1 MCCFFKLVIFFCGF
15 SAKVTCAF
23 LANKKQ
29 FGEFNRIK
37 HSSTFLIR
45 LRSQWFCYQWI
56 RHCHLCMLGLLKLP
70 LQSWQTFPSSS
81 IIKQV
86 VHIFIT
92 LIIFF
97 LDKGCGHKLTHTN
110 KNEISINLFP
120 VCYQSLSIILFCLRS
135 VLF

>member
-37 HSSTFLIR
+37 HIFDQIKVS
-45 LRSQWFCYQWI
+45 
-56 RHCHLCMLGLLKLP
+56 MVLLSVNQALP
-70 LQSWQTFPSSS
+70 SLHAGTLE
-81 IIKQV
+81 
-86 VHIFIT
+86 IT
-92 LIIFF
+92 LIVLTDLSIFFYNKTSRSYFYNFNNFF

-120 VCYQSLSIILFCLRS
+120 VCYQSLPIILFCLRS